1 MIRSPIPIGA
11 RVRFKGQRRTGTVTR
26 WWKPWAQVRVIWDD
40 GSGATNVWASDLE
53 VIARR

>member
-11 RVRFKGQRRTGTVTR
+11 RVRFKGTQRTGVVTR

-40 GSGATNVWASDLE
+40 GSGATNVWASSLE
-53 VIARR
+53 VL